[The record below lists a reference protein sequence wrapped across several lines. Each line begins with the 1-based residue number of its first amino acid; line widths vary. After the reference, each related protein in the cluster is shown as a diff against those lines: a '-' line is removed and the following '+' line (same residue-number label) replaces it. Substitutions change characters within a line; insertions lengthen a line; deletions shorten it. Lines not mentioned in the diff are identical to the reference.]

1 MDSPDALAVAPGE
14 NERMDNHV
22 PIVIPDGKD
31 EVTHLIELGR
41 DREAAALAA
50 RRMIRPL
57 QPNQGAPM
65 DPRDQLDE
73 VLPLLNGLVASLGP
87 SQLDAATPC
96 TDFVVADILDHMI
109 GGGTAFAAAFRGEV
123 PPTDVGAEDRV
134 AAFPNA
140 MANLQ
145 SAVRS
150 PGALDRT
157 IAAPFGEVPGEAFA
171 RFVALDGLI
180 HAWDIAT
187 ATGQA
192 FTPSVELVSAV
203 DGFAHE
209 AITADLRG
217 SGAFGAPIE
226 APSGASPLEHLVAFT
241 GRPVA
246 SR

>member
-1 MDSPDALAVAPGE
+1 
-14 NERMDNHV
+14 
-22 PIVIPDGKD
+22 
-31 EVTHLIELGR
+31 
-41 DREAAALAA
+41 
-50 RRMIRPL
+50 
-57 QPNQGAPM
+57 
-65 DPRDQLDE
+65 
-73 VLPLLNGLVASLGP
+73 
-87 SQLDAATPC
+87 
-96 TDFVVADILDHMI
+96 MI
-109 GGGTAFAAAFRGEV
+109 GGGTAFAAAFRGEA
-123 PPTDVGAEDRV
+123 PPTDGGAEDRV

-145 SAVRS
+145 AAARS

-192 FTPSVELVSAV
+192 FAPSVELVSAV
-203 DGFAHE
+203 DGFARQ

-226 APSGASPLEHLVAFT
+226 APSGASPLEQLVAFT